1 MPSITPFSIK
11 PPQDRSLLPVIP
23 SKERAR
29 KRRLCDVKSDSDEVP
44 SQDESNDSERSDEED
59 NGNSVD
65 SDESAVQELSEYEKL
80 RLCSIERNNQVQE
93 FYSQSINSN

>member
-1 MPSITPFSIK
+1 MPSITPFSFK

-23 SKERAR
+23 SKERAQ

-80 RLCSIERNNQVQE
+80 RLCNIERNNQVQE
-93 FYSQSINSN
+93 FYSQSINSY